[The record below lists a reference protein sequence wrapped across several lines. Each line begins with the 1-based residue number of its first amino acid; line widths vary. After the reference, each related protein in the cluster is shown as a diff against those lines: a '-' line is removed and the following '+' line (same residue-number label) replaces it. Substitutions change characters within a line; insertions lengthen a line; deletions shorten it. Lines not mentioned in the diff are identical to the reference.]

1 MEQLKPTFPLKQ
13 KNPETVLQE
22 NLDNPRNNDLLVR
35 IAGSMSELLE
45 LKPILEAILED
56 KHASIEKEKLEILD
70 CLNTVRT
77 DFNALKEKLDCEVD
91 YTRELTTQIQ
101 NYEYK
106 KNNAMLQNSL
116 IVTENKINNF
126 TKTITE
132 FVEEKIT
139 AIEETVS
146 NLQTVE
152 DAVDQSIARFNKI
165 ASSNAENEYNALKK
179 QSEDLLKSF
188 TRKCQ
193 EDMEIMKKKSLDFL
207 KECEK
212 ENKEIISK
220 IPKVNNNKYSMKDYL
235 LFGICAIT
243 ILFQVYMMIH

>member
-1 MEQLKPTFPLKQ
+1 MDQQKPTFPLKQ
-13 KNPETVLQE
+13 KNPESALHE
-22 NLDNPRNNDLLVR
+22 NIDNPRNNDLLMKL
-35 IAGSMSELLE
+35 AGNISELLE

-56 KHASIEKEKLEILD
+56 KHSSSEKEKLEILD

-77 DFNALKEKLDCEVD
+77 DFNTLKEKLDCEVD
-91 YTRELTTQIQ
+91 YTRELTTQAQ

-106 KNNAMLQNSL
+106 KNNAMLHNSL
-116 IVTENKINNF
+116 IATENQINNF
-126 TKTITE
+126 TKTLTE

-235 LFGICAIT
+235 LFGICAVT

>member
-1 MEQLKPTFPLKQ
+1 MDQQKPSFPLKQ
-13 KNPETVLQE
+13 KNPESALQE
-22 NLDNPRNNDLLVR
+22 NIDNPRNNDLLMKL
-35 IAGSMSELLE
+35 AGNISELLE

-56 KHASIEKEKLEILD
+56 KHSSSEKEKLEILD

-77 DFNALKEKLDCEVD
+77 DFNTLKEKLDCEVD
-91 YTRELTTQIQ
+91 YTRELTTQAQ

-106 KNNAMLQNSL
+106 KNNAMLHNSL
-116 IVTENKINNF
+116 IATENQINNF
-126 TKTITE
+126 TKTLTE

-235 LFGICAIT
+235 LFGICAVT